1 MLLFNSPALLL
12 ETTALLKFKA
22 APPLLLCLYPLK
34 LLLLGSF
41 FCKRPALAF
50 LLCLL
55 VFNLCMLFRL
65 FSSLCLL
72 LSYPPGLLLSL
83 RYLCCCS
90 SFCVFPATGLFLSFT
105 PSGCSKVLCFFP
117 ASCSFFCLQFLYL
130 CYLFCLFSASNCFC
144 RFPLVNFCDFFCLFS
159 ALCSL
164 VGLLFVSLCQ
174 RLCPL
179 TAPSFFLRF
188 SVLFLCE
195 PLRHLSFFCF
205 FLGFLALSF
214 SDPFCFFA
222 AFGFFL
228 SLSSLSF
235 CSLFSLLTALRLLQG
250 FLPLRFREPVC
261 LLSAHGGFA
270 GLLSLGVRNPLRLL
284 AAPGLVLCLLLLRLG
299 FQGLKLCHLLCLLS
313 TPGLLLRFLS
323 LSFSNLFC
331 LFPPPGLLF
340 FFSISLVHLHVSI
353 PMNILLLIEKCLQ
366 CLLLGF
372 VQHSCTV
379 FCPRPGG
386 LVFKILLSLF
396 QIVQGQLFFRLVE
409 VTLQFGLQFIDGL
422 LWVAELD
429 LLAIQDERL
438 AVPSFIRCSK
448 SECQRAACDPRR
460 LTRKDPSLFV
470 ELKSEYL
477 QGRGP
482 RYLQVEI

>member
-195 PLRHLSFFCF
+195 PLRHLSFFLLLPWLPGSELQRS
-205 FLGFLALSF
+205 FLLLRGVWL
-214 SDPFCFFA
+214 
-222 AFGFFL
+222 
-228 SLSSLSF
+228 
-235 CSLFSLLTALRLLQG
+235 LFEPLVAQLLQSLQPPHG
-250 FLPLRFREPVC
+250 ASSASGLPAAALPRACLPPLCAWRLRWPPVSWRPQPSPPPRGAWSGPLPLAASPWLPRSEALPPSLPALDAWTPPPLPVSELQQPFLPLP
-261 LLSAHGGFA
+261 AA
-270 GLLSLGVRNPLRLL
+270 G
-284 AAPGLVLCLLLLRLG
+284 
-299 FQGLKLCHLLCLLS
+299 
-313 TPGLLLRFLS
+313 
-323 LSFSNLFC
+323 
-331 LFPPPGLLF
+331 PPLF
-340 FFSISLVHLHVSI
+340 F
-353 PMNILLLIEKCLQ
+353 
-366 CLLLGF
+366 
-372 VQHSCTV
+372 
-379 FCPRPGG
+379 
-386 LVFKILLSLF
+386 
-396 QIVQGQLFFRLVE
+396 
-409 VTLQFGLQFIDGL
+409 
-422 LWVAELD
+422 LD
-429 LLAIQDERL
+429 
-438 AVPSFIRCSK
+438 
-448 SECQRAACDPRR
+448 
-460 LTRKDPSLFV
+460 
-470 ELKSEYL
+470 
-477 QGRGP
+477 
-482 RYLQVEI
+482 